1 VSHLTL
7 DKEVA
12 VADSFDER
20 LDQLDRALKVV
31 KTVESNPELQT
42 RALDWLLGGVPA
54 AATPAPST
62 PPPGDPPAGNGGES
76 NGKPR
81 RSRSSGS
88 KTTSVTQD
96 KTLDIAP
103 KGKTTWADFV
113 TAKNPTTNDEKN
125 TAAVYWLLQE
135 AARPTAGISQIVT
148 LFIAAKWD
156 LPKNPKNSAQ
166 IAGTHG
172 LLDTSNSDD
181 IKLTSQGTALVV
193 NTLPKPAKK

>member
-1 VSHLTL
+1 
-7 DKEVA
+7 VA
-12 VADSFDER
+12 TETFEDR
-20 LDQLDRALKVV
+20 LSQLERALKVV

-42 RALDWLLGGVPA
+42 RALDWLLGGVPVV
-54 AATPAPST
+54 SV
-62 PPPGDPPAGNGGES
+62 PPPSAPPPSAPPASNGGES
-76 NGKPR
+76 TGKSK
-81 RSRSSGS
+81 RSKPSGS
-88 KTTSVTQD
+88 KTTAVAQD

-103 KGKTTWADFV
+103 KGKTTWAEFV
-113 TAKNPTTNDEKN
+113 AAKKPTTNDEKN
-125 TAAVYWLLQE
+125 TAAVYWLLEE

-193 NTLPKPAKK
+193 NTMPKPTKN

>member
-1 VSHLTL
+1 MAAETFE
-7 DKEVA
+7 D
-12 VADSFDER
+12 R
-20 LDQLDRALKVV
+20 LSQLERALKVV

-54 AATPAPST
+54 AASPAST
-62 PPPGDPPAGNGGES
+62 SPRSDPPGGNGGDPKEKPKRSKS
-76 NGKPR
+76 N
-81 RSRSSGS
+81 GS
-88 KTTSVTQD
+88 KTSSVAQD

-103 KGKTTWADFV
+103 KGKTTWTDFV
-113 TAKNPTTNDEKN
+113 MAKNPTTNDEKN
-125 TAAVYWLLQE
+125 TTAVYWLLEE
-135 AARPTAGISQIVT
+135 AARPAAGISQIVT

-193 NTLPKPAKK
+193 NTLPKPTKK